1 MVDRVEIPLSV
12 LNNIPGP
19 SGVEDVTFDIPQVS
33 DLEEIV
39 DDAVL
44 GLEDVTDAVA
54 DEVDRV
60 VDDVID
66 GLESEIPDV
75 DVPGADVVADAVLD
89 RLDVDEGLFGPIEQP
104 IDAVI
109 RDAVL
114 QGLEQLD
121 GLDVDLGALGGEDLL
136 DVPEVV
142 EDVRQDVQDALDT
155 LDRLEESVGDGPDLE
170 FPDVEETVGDALDEI
185 EPEVDG
191 AGFFTDPVGF
201 TTELL
206 AQAVAR
212 AIGPETQAA
221 LDERQRRE
229 QS

>member
-1 MVDRVEIPLSV
+1 MVETVRIPLSV

-19 SGVEDVTFDIPQVS
+19 TGVEDVTFDVPQVE

-44 GLEDVTDAVA
+44 GLDDVTDAVA

-66 GLESEIPDV
+66 GIEDELPEV

-89 RLDVDEGLFGPIEQP
+89 RLDVDEGLFGPIEEP
-104 IDAVI
+104 LDAVI

-136 DVPEVV
+136 DVPEIV

-155 LDRLEESVGDGPDLE
+155 LDRLEESVGDGPQLE
-170 FPDVEETVGDALDEI
+170 FPDVEQIVTDALAEV
-185 EPEVDG
+185 EPEVGG

-201 TTELL
+201 L
-206 AQAVAR
+206 ANAAL
-212 AIGPETQAA
+212 AA
-221 LDERQRRE
+221 LDEAIDDDLQQELRDVTR
-229 QS
+229 